1 MFWPFDFYMGHGS
14 PVSRWASFP
23 ADFLVVPFRWVW
35 HGLRMNRTGMGVI
48 GRVCGVELMGGLGS
62 GVRSSGVGG
71 GSWDWSRSVWWSR
84 AVGWDGL
91 DMLGEMIV
99 VTGSDV
105 VWRGRL
111 GSWTGARGG
120 LVGLC
125 WGDMEGLGLS
135 QRDALSGGW
144 IRRIKGAT
152 GYPGSPGKMDIKTV
166 CVCVCVSGCPL
177 VMESYGI

>member
-1 MFWPFDFYMGHGS
+1 MIYFM
-14 PVSRWASFP
+14 
-23 ADFLVVPFRWVW
+23 
-35 HGLRMNRTGMGVI
+35 
-48 GRVCGVELMGGLGS
+48 
-62 GVRSSGVGG
+62 
-71 GSWDWSRSVWWSR
+71 
-84 AVGWDGL
+84 
-91 DMLGEMIV
+91 MIV
-99 VTGSDV
+99 QLEEVPEGD
-105 VWRGRL
+105 
-111 GSWTGARGG
+111 

-152 GYPGSPGKMDIKTV
+152 GYPGSPGKWTLKR